1 MTKIINQSIR
11 PVTKTFYSLLAHIL
25 LRAISSYRGL
35 KPNRRAFWRGRRR
48 ERLSDERDV
57 DERSAQ
63 YAYLDLLATTLT
75 DHEKNLDKLIERLEE
90 ISGNLSRIVELREQG
105 EVQRAT
111 VKKEVPETLI
121 YMKLRINRPAE
132 ELKTILDSLKE

>member
-1 MTKIINQSIR
+1 M
-11 PVTKTFYSLLAHIL
+11 
-25 LRAISSYRGL
+25 
-35 KPNRRAFWRGRRR
+35 
-48 ERLSDERDV
+48 
-57 DERSAQ
+57 
-63 YAYLDLLATTLT
+63 ATTLT

-90 ISGNLSRIVELREQG
+90 ISESLSRMVELREQG
-105 EVQRAT
+105 EGQRAT

>member
-1 MTKIINQSIR
+1 
-11 PVTKTFYSLLAHIL
+11 
-25 LRAISSYRGL
+25 
-35 KPNRRAFWRGRRR
+35 
-48 ERLSDERDV
+48 
-57 DERSAQ
+57 
-63 YAYLDLLATTLT
+63 LATTLT

-90 ISGNLSRIVELREQG
+90 ISESLSRMVELREQG
-105 EVQRAT
+105 KGQRAA